1 MKSDCGNITVYIFI
15 FNVAHIENQMVN
27 RPSFNSCSIERLW
40 KVMNEDIRSNVFL
53 PSAKIFRDAIN
64 GFFDVTLPKIAQSH
78 RGRSNDDFQMI
89 KTVPSS

>member
-1 MKSDCGNITVYIFI
+1 
-15 FNVAHIENQMVN
+15 
-27 RPSFNSCSIERLW
+27 
-40 KVMNEDIRSNVFL
+40 MNEDIRSNVFL